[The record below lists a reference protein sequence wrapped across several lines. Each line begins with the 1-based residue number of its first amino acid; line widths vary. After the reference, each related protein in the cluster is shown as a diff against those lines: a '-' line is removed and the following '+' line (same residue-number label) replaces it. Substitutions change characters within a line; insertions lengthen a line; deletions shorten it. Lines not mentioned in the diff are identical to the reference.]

1 MRRDNTVN
9 WSVALLSVE
18 LLASFDREM
27 KPINTKREN
36 RETNIWMDGGPTTSC
51 TVLNN
56 PTNEQMPKNTT
67 PVPQFPSFV
76 VNIPFLVIVGDIHL
90 SQMQTKF
97 PNKEIPA
104 SALQAPVLP
113 GFVVGWLGEPLSALL
128 PLLSLLVYA
137 KQALNE
143 NTSEGMSLALVCP

>member
-9 WSVALLSVE
+9 WSMALLSVE

-27 KPINTKREN
+27 KPINTKREK

-56 PTNEQMPKNTT
+56 PTNKQMQKKTT

-76 VNIPFLVIVGDIHL
+76 VIIPFLVIVGDIHL
-90 SQMQTKF
+90 SQMKTKSR
-97 PNKEIPA
+97 NKEIRA
-104 SALQAPVLP
+104 NALQAPVVP
-113 GFVVGWLGEPLSALL
+113 GFAVGW
-128 PLLSLLVYA
+128 
-137 KQALNE
+137 
-143 NTSEGMSLALVCP
+143 